1 MPELPEVEQ
10 VVQDIRPHLVGQTI
24 KDVDIFLERL
34 IKTSSGQEF
43 ARILENRRIDAVERR
58 GKYILIRLEEGWT
71 LIVHLRMTGGLV
83 WCSLGSEDEKY
94 ERLRFCLADG
104 SILSYSDSRTLGTLH
119 LLPDHALGE
128 IKGLTTLGPEPLSE
142 EFSKAYL
149 KSSVTDK
156 KGSIKGLLLDQAVI
170 AGLGNIYVDE
180 SLFRS
185 GIRPERTAGS
195 LKKKEIDLLHQE
207 IQAVIVEVIHQGGTT
222 FRDYRKGRGE
232 QGEYQQRLKVYGR
245 TGKPC
250 VICGRDIQ
258 KSRVAGRGTHYCDH
272 CQK

>member
-10 VVQDIRPHLVGQTI
+10 VVQDIRPHLVGQRI
-24 KDVDIFLERL
+24 EQVDIFLERL
-34 IKTSSGQEF
+34 IKTSSGKEF
-43 ARILENRRIDAVERR
+43 ARILKNRQINAVERR
-58 GKYILIRLEEGWT
+58 GKYILICLEEGWI

-83 WCSLGSEDEKY
+83 WHSLDGADEKY
-94 ERLRFCLADG
+94 ERLRFSLSDG
-104 SILSYSDSRTLGTLH
+104 SVLSYSDSRTLGTLH

-128 IKGLTTLGPEPLSE
+128 IKGLASLGPEPLSE

-149 KSSVTDK
+149 KSSTMDK
-156 KGSIKGLLLDQAVI
+156 KGSIKGLLLDQTVI

-185 GIRPERTAGS
+185 GIRPERVAGS

-207 IQAVIVEVIHQGGTT
+207 VQAVIFEAIHQGGTT
-222 FRDYRKGRGE
+222 FRDYRNGRGE

-250 VICGRDIQ
+250 VTCGQEIQ
-258 KSRVAGRGTHYCDH
+258 KSRVAGRGTHYCDR